1 MAIRMAGNDLEKPQV
16 SVQEAP
22 PLGMM
27 LPLSRGSIWVLDAAV
42 ELEPRHNSQTK
53 VSGYVV

>member
-1 MAIRMAGNDLEKPQV
+1 MAGNDLEKPQV